1 MKSNIRVPA
10 VTRQRETPPFR
21 ERVLALVRQIP
32 PGRVATYGQLALL
45 AGRPRSARHV
55 GAMLRGLK
63 DDDGA
68 VPWHRV
74 VNAEGKLSTY
84 KVGLGESQQAL
95 LETEGVHFDAEK
107 RCDLRRF
114 CWSLED

>member
-1 MKSNIRVPA
+1 M
-10 VTRQRETPPFR
+10 TRQRETPPFR

-32 PGRVATYGQLALL
+32 PGRVATYGQLAQL
-45 AGRPRSARHV
+45 AGRPQTARQV
-55 GAMLRGLK
+55 GLVLRRLGGE
-63 DDDGA
+63 DD